1 MNAKALEKNRNAACS
16 ALRIISI
23 FCTLLH
29 IPSWGWEERKKK
41 ALYIS
46 EFPSPFKL
54 IMGSGTEAFT
64 MWNINYYF
72 SIWPKV
78 LGVNSLY
85 CMKCQS
91 NYC

>member
-1 MNAKALEKNRNAACS
+1 MQPAQHPKLFSFS
-16 ALRIISI
+16 ALYFTFLTGGGAERR
-23 FCTLLH
+23 
-29 IPSWGWEERKKK
+29 RKKK
-41 ALYIS
+41 PVYS

-64 MWNINYYF
+64 MWNISYYF
-72 SIWPKV
+72 SIRPKV

-91 NYC
+91 NYR

>member
-1 MNAKALEKNRNAACS
+1 MNAKALAKKQKCNLLSTLNYFYFLHSASHSSLGVGGRKEKS
-16 ALRIISI
+16 
-23 FCTLLH
+23 
-29 IPSWGWEERKKK
+29 PV
-41 ALYIS
+41 YS
-46 EFPSPFKL
+46 EFPAPFKL

-64 MWNINYYF
+64 VWDINYYF